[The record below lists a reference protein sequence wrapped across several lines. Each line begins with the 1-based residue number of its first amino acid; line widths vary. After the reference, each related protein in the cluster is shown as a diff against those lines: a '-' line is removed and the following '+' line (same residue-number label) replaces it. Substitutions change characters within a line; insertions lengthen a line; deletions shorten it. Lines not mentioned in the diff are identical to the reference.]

1 MNTYLYNITTHYENS
16 EMTYST
22 NDVVDAVDKALSMLV
37 ADETTAVE
45 MVDGYTGELLMYRT
59 ADGEHYIT
67 DDMLLM
73 FMGYAVA
80 LMLGL

>member
-22 NDVVDAVDKALSMLV
+22 NDVVDAVDTALAMLV
-37 ADETTAVE
+37 ADKTTAVE

>member
-1 MNTYLYNITTHYENS
+1 MKTYLYNIALHTENS
-16 EMTYST
+16 TFTYST
-22 NDVVDAVDKALSMLV
+22 NDVVDAIDTALTMLAFDDV
-37 ADETTAVE
+37 APVE
-45 MVDGYTGELLMYRT
+45 MVDGYTGELLMYRS

-73 FMGYAVA
+73 FMGYALA

>member
-1 MNTYLYNITTHYENS
+1 MKTYLYNIALHTENS
-16 EMTYST
+16 TFTYST
-22 NDVVDAVDKALSMLV
+22 NDVMDAIDTAFTMLAFDDV
-37 ADETTAVE
+37 APVE
-45 MVDGYTGELLMYRT
+45 MVDGYTGELLMYRS

-73 FMGYAVA
+73 FMGYALA